1 MTGIAGIVTL
11 KPSAHYA
18 MRCDAIFKEIVITF
32 DMSIPTYK
40 ILTVKVP
47 NSGMDTEIEI
57 PV

>member
-1 MTGIAGIVTL
+1 MCFHGHFEFI

-18 MRCDAIFKEIVITF
+18 TRCDAIFKEIVITF

-40 ILTVKVP
+40 ILTIKVP
-47 NSGMDTEIEI
+47 NSGMNTEIEI